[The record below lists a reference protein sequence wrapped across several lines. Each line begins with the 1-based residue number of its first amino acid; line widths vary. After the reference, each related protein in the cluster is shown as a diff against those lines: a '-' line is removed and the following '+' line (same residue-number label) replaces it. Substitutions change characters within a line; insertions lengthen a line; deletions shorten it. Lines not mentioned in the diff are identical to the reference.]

1 MKKAFI
7 TFCGSDNTEKLRLA
21 AALVAKS
28 LALTADILDD
38 IWIVIQFEEEN
49 FYDLIEYLYD
59 EAEDYIEIDYNIE
72 VENLDNNIS
81 YLAPI
86 SITLRD

>member
-21 AALVAKS
+21 SALVAKS

-38 IWIVIQFEEEN
+38 IWIVIQFEETK

-59 EAEDYIEIDYNIE
+59 EAEDYIEIDYNIR
-72 VENLDNNIS
+72 VEDLDNDIS

>member
-21 AALVAKS
+21 AKLETEA

-49 FYDLIEYLYD
+49 FYDLIEYLYY
-59 EAEDYIEIDYNIE
+59 EAEDHIEIDYNIE
-72 VENLDNNIS
+72 VEDLDNDTS